1 MKGIII
7 SASLWIVLMVMIVA
21 MMWVFNFEHTRNQVV
36 KAHKQSLRS
45 TMIMCSEIQCNSEM
59 AMDLFTQYFEP
70 SISQYKSATWSL
82 MGFHNEPLLIR
93 VSVNVL
99 NNNSTYP
106 INIISD
112 ETIIQEINYE

>member
-1 MKGIII
+1 MKGILM

-45 TMIMCSEIQCNSEM
+45 TMIMCNNIQCDSQK
-59 AMDLFTQYFEP
+59 AMDLFTQYFEA
-70 SISQYKSATWSL
+70 SVTQYSLATWSL
-82 MGFHNEPLLIR
+82 MGFHKDPLLIR
-93 VSVNVL
+93 VSVEVH

-106 INIISD
+106 IRIRSD
-112 ETIIQEINYE
+112 ETMIQEIEYE